1 MSEHLIQKTLS
12 YPSADGS
19 STVVA
24 SIWQPSSTVCTR
36 GIVQINHGMSEHIL
50 RYDDFARTLCS
61 AGYIVVGNDHIGH
74 GRSSTPDT
82 RGVLDPLHGAD
93 ALIEDAHTLHQHMR
107 QHYDPSLPYYFFG
120 HSMGSFI
127 ARAYAGR
134 YGASLSGVIVCGTG
148 SVSPLLSR
156 IGFLLSYHLCKTKGI
171 AYASSFIDGLGVG
184 AYSKAVPGPTGY
196 EWLSYN
202 NDNVRAYNANPLCGF
217 MFSVGGYAALS
228 KLTQEA
234 CSPAAASHIP
244 PSLPFL
250 FIAGEDDPV
259 GASGK
264 GVRKAA
270 QLTKDAGVADVT
282 TVLYPRMRH
291 EILCEDNHS
300 LVYSDILKWLGE
312 HHGNN

>member
-1 MSEHLIQKTLS
+1 MSENLIQETLS
-12 YPSADGS
+12 YPSTDGS

-24 SIWQPSSTVCTR
+24 SIWQPSSTVCAR

-134 YGASLSGVIVCGTG
+134 YGASLSGVIACGTG

-156 IGFLLSYHLCKTKGI
+156 IGFLLSYHLCKTRALPTLRPLLI
-171 AYASSFIDGLGVG
+171 ASGLVPIPKQSPALPDMSGYPITMTTYAHITPTLS
-184 AYSKAVPGPTGY
+184 AV
-196 EWLSYN
+196 L
-202 NDNVRAYNANPLCGF
+202 
-217 MFSVGGYAALS
+217 
-228 KLTQEA
+228 
-234 CSPAAASHIP
+234 CSPSEGTPH
-244 PSLPFL
+244 F
-250 FIAGEDDPV
+250 
-259 GASGK
+259 
-264 GVRKAA
+264 
-270 QLTKDAGVADVT
+270 Q
-282 TVLYPRMRH
+282 
-291 EILCEDNHS
+291 N
-300 LVYSDILKWLGE
+300 
-312 HHGNN
+312 

>member
-12 YPSADGS
+12 YPSTDGS

-24 SIWQPSSTVCTR
+24 TIWQPSSTVCTR

-50 RYDDFARTLCS
+50 RYDDFARALCD
-61 AGYIVVGNDHIGH
+61 AGYIVAGNDHIGH
-74 GRSSTPDT
+74 GRSSTLDS
-82 RGVLDPLHGAD
+82 RGVLDPLHGAH
-93 ALIEDAHTLHQHMR
+93 ALIEDAHTLHQHMC

-134 YGASLSGVIVCGTG
+134 YGASLSGVIACGTG

-171 AYASSFIDGLGVG
+171 AYASSFVDGLGVG

-202 NDNVRAYNANPLCGF
+202 NDNVRAYNADPLCRF
-217 MFSVGGYAALS
+217 FLLPVRTTLLEPPEKACAKQHNLLKMPASRMSPPFYIRACVMKFSVRTITLWY
-228 KLTQEA
+228 
-234 CSPAAASHIP
+234 IP
-244 PSLPFL
+244 TF
-250 FIAGEDDPV
+250 
-259 GASGK
+259 
-264 GVRKAA
+264 
-270 QLTKDAGVADVT
+270 
-282 TVLYPRMRH
+282 
-291 EILCEDNHS
+291 
-300 LVYSDILKWLGE
+300 
-312 HHGNN
+312 